1 MSTLIEQIEAMSI
14 RMNELATE
22 EHELVRTLGEELAGV
37 DQRLL
42 EEVRNVAAAHDA
54 RRGAIL
60 RELQMLAGRMCSLHG
75 PREPAA
81 ALEHAR
87 QEEPVGETQAAAN
100 IQEELAY
107 HLKLRTGSVD
117 PIGGRRQQTP
127 SLSLARI
134 TLGHV
139 MDMSGSCCGSQ
150 LNPTADGW

>member
-1 MSTLIEQIEAMSI
+1 MSTLIEQIEAMRI

-87 QEEPVGETQAAAN
+87 QEEPVGETGQVVRRSGWGQAAAN

-107 HLKLRTGSVD
+107 HLSGIS
-117 PIGGRRQQTP
+117 P
-127 SLSLARI
+127 SL
-134 TLGHV
+134 T
-139 MDMSGSCCGSQ
+139 
-150 LNPTADGW
+150 